1 VLEGV
6 VSCMAS
12 PGFGVQGQEVL
23 ERPMELLVEDVLGP
37 AATLRSVLLIQ
48 VLVYV
53 F

>member
-1 VLEGV
+1 MFHGV

-12 PGFGVQGQEVL
+12 PGFGVQSQEVL
-23 ERPMELLVEDVLGP
+23 ESSLELLVEDVLGA

-48 VLVYV
+48 VLVYA